1 MHIVTIDENE
11 AVSLIESKEEYIVGF
26 EGKNQERKNA
36 VILL

>member
-1 MHIVTIDENE
+1 MHVVTIDGNE
-11 AVSLIESKEEYIVGF
+11 ATSLIERKDGYIVGF